1 MATPTRRQVA
11 YVSIVL
17 LLSWFALPHKYTY
30 AEEPASC
37 DDLLVPT
44 LDRITRSWD
53 RKHLEWHVVIHLW
66 LTNMGPRP
74 VCILP
79 TECSYYLTIR
89 PLELPPGNAG
99 DLFAIAR
106 GATGSVSAKSISD
119 IKLPQITILPR
130 ESRKVELDMPTDFHP
145 RTPRSHLYL
154 EIRCRP
160 FYEGATYKGVPI
172 YRKPIVIIT
181 EYELTQPDAT
191 QWVIRPAA
199 PTLPFPDGW

>member
-1 MATPTRRQVA
+1 MATPTCRQVA

-17 LLSWFALPHKYTY
+17 LLSWFALPYKYTY
-30 AEEPASC
+30 AKEPASC

-53 RKHLEWHVVIHLW
+53 REDQAWHVVIHLW
-66 LTNMGPRP
+66 LTNMGPRS

-79 TECSYYLTIR
+79 TECSYNLTIR
-89 PLELPPGNAG
+89 PLKLPCDNPGEFVASVT
-99 DLFAIAR
+99 
-106 GATGSVSAKSISD
+106 GATMSVSAQSISD
-119 IKLPQITILPR
+119 IELPQITILQR
-130 ESRKVELDMPTDFHP
+130 ESRKVKLDMPTDFHP
-145 RTPRSHLYL
+145 RTPRSHLCL
-154 EIRCRP
+154 EIEYRP
-160 FYEGATYKGVPI
+160 FYEGATYKDVSI

-191 QWVIRPAA
+191 QWVIRPVA